1 MDPEIQQPTEFEY
14 YIAQHGRVTDYSKRS
29 NAQLI
34 KDVNKLHEFLRKL
47 LREKDIINEKLA
59 HAIEKLHWE
68 VIWRRILTAAVL
80 GQWAVIGV
88 LFNEVMKHMGN
99 H

>member
-1 MDPEIQQPTEFEY
+1 MDPEVQQPTEFED
-14 YIAQHGRVTDYSKRS
+14 YIAQHGIVTDYSKRS

-47 LREKDIINEKLA
+47 LREKDVINERLSA
-59 HAIEKLHWE
+59 ALEKLHWE

-88 LFNEVMKHMGN
+88 LLNHMLKQ
-99 H
+99 